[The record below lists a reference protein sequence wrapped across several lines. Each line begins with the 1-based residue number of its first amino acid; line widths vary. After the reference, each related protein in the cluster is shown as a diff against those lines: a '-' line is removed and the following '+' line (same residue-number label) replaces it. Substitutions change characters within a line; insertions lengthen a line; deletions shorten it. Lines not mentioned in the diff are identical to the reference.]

1 MAFDTLASGAL
12 DILADALEAGALRP
26 PYAAG
31 VLARWLDPREAAQAA
46 ADLQPFAPLSAPDL
60 GRVLRLL
67 AGERRRA
74 AEARARVE
82 LVWSG
87 PDTPGVASRDTAVV
101 VRHLFQ
107 SARRSVLVASF
118 AVYQGERI
126 FRVLAQRLDAE
137 PELHARLVLN
147 VAREA
152 FDATPDDDLVRR
164 FAAQFFAREWP
175 GTRRPEVFYDPR
187 GLQPGGSGPR
197 AVQHAK
203 CVVVDDAEA
212 LVTSANFTEAA
223 QERNIE
229 AGVLV
234 REPSF
239 ARSLREHFD
248 ALIANGTL
256 RRMEVGP

>member
-1 MAFDTLASGAL
+1 MAFEMLASGAL
-12 DILADALEAGALRP
+12 DVLVDALDSGALRP
-26 PYAAG
+26 PYSAG
-31 VLARWLDPREAAQAA
+31 VLGRWLGPREAGPAA
-46 ADLQPFAPLSAPDL
+46 ADLQAFAGLPASDL
-60 GRVLRLL
+60 ARVLRLL

-74 AEARARVE
+74 AEARTQVE

-101 VRHLFQ
+101 VRRLFQ

-118 AVYQGERI
+118 AVYQGERV
-126 FRVLAQRLDAE
+126 FRVLAERLDAE
-137 PELHARLVLN
+137 PDLQARLVLN
-147 VAREA
+147 VTRDP
-152 FDATPDDDLVRR
+152 FDAMSDADVVRR

-175 GTRRPEVFYDPR
+175 GTRRPELFFDPR
-187 GLQPGGSGPR
+187 ALQPGGSRTR

-203 CVVVDDAEA
+203 CVVIDDAEA

-248 ALIANGTL
+248 ALIDSGAL
-256 RRMEVGP
+256 RRVEVGP